1 MRGGE
6 DYASLS
12 ARFKWCAPLVRPR
25 FGTRRRRGRGRGLVV
40 VVLVNLSG
48 GEWGQGMSVKRSVGF
63 QKEMPKGSQCVK
75 GEQKHQAT
83 QECNQIVSNRTC
95 LSQMMTARQHLLFI
109 TRRKSYE
116 SLCDLVCNFNIIKNI
131 RPNKVENSVL
141 FASLFFLWYHQH
153 N

>member
-25 FGTRRRRGRGRGLVV
+25 FGTRRSWGRGRVLVV
-40 VVLVNLSG
+40 VVVVVNLSG

-63 QKEMPKGSQCVK
+63 QKEMPKGSQCVE

-95 LSQMMTARQHLLFI
+95 LPQMMTARQHLLFI

-116 SLCDLVCNFNIIKNI
+116 SICDLVCNFDIINYI
-131 RPNKVENSVL
+131 RPHKVENSVL
-141 FASLFFLWYHQH
+141 FASFFFVVSST
-153 N
+153 